1 MSGNAALGN
10 SSYLNVGAEPL
21 AASIDEQL
29 LRSILEKE
37 LAQKFLKLGGFA
49 FFDGADP
56 PNMVHCAVLT
66 DYPSEAQ
73 AAMATYRASPPTDR
87 PRRVAQDELSEL
99 EMDERVASFN
109 LSGEQHMEFSAPMP
123 LHASDDRATFFY
135 GAYELDP
142 ARPNQLSGV
151 LRGKL
156 ARRVRFD
163 PVRSEAAGRPVAT
176 AWLNRDDLPTPKV
189 RDANGQERVIDLKM
203 RAGGFVVFHDFAC
216 KQFASSKTTLE
227 TALALSDDVVIER
240 VFSNTPLAQLDYF
253 QAHLLDNLNHFPV
266 NVGPFQ
272 TLQDRKSTR
281 LNSSH

>member
-1 MSGNAALGN
+1 MA
-10 SSYLNVGAEPL
+10 
-21 AASIDEQL
+21 
-29 LRSILEKE
+29 
-37 LAQKFLKLGGFA
+37 FLI
-49 FFDGADP
+49 
-56 PNMVHCAVLT
+56 
-66 DYPSEAQ
+66 
-73 AAMATYRASPPTDR
+73 R
-87 PRRVAQDELSEL
+87 
-99 EMDERVASFN
+99 
-109 LSGEQHMEFSAPMP
+109 
-123 LHASDDRATFFY
+123 
-135 GAYELDP
+135 YELDP

-176 AWLNRDDLPTPKV
+176 AWLNRDELPTPTV

-216 KQFASSKTTLE
+216 KQFTSSTSTLE

-272 TLQDRKSTR
+272 TLQARAPDGSTAR
-281 LNSSH
+281 HASAHHGAMLLPTGTQCPRDFWAHALPLCARGRATRTRRRGGQLGRCGGERHERGHGRGCCGGCCGADPLT

>member
-1 MSGNAALGN
+1 MNASDCLQSVVNRLLLTHGSLILFRASFIAAGAAGPYARPAPSLMSGNAALGN

-123 LHASDDRATFFY
+123 LHASDDRASVFY
-135 GAYELDP
+135 GAYAEGL
-142 ARPNQLSGV
+142 G
-151 LRGKL
+151 
-156 ARRVRFD
+156 
-163 PVRSEAAGRPVAT
+163 
-176 AWLNRDDLPTPKV
+176 LP
-189 RDANGQERVIDLKM
+189 
-203 RAGGFVVFHDFAC
+203 HDY
-216 KQFASSKTTLE
+216 
-227 TALALSDDVVIER
+227 I
-240 VFSNTPLAQLDYF
+240 
-253 QAHLLDNLNHFPV
+253 
-266 NVGPFQ
+266 
-272 TLQDRKSTR
+272 
-281 LNSSH
+281 

>member
-1 MSGNAALGN
+1 M
-10 SSYLNVGAEPL
+10 
-21 AASIDEQL
+21 ASLI
-29 LRSILEKE
+29 R
-37 LAQKFLKLGGFA
+37 
-49 FFDGADP
+49 
-56 PNMVHCAVLT
+56 
-66 DYPSEAQ
+66 
-73 AAMATYRASPPTDR
+73 
-87 PRRVAQDELSEL
+87 
-99 EMDERVASFN
+99 
-109 LSGEQHMEFSAPMP
+109 
-123 LHASDDRATFFY
+123 
-135 GAYELDP
+135 YELDP

-176 AWLNRDDLPTPKV
+176 AWLNRDDLPSPTV
-189 RDANGQERVIDLKM
+189 RDANGQERVIDLNM

-253 QAHLLDNLNHFPV
+253 QALLLDNLNHFPV

-272 TLQDRKSTR
+272 TLQARVPDGSTARHASAHHGALSPHRYAVPSR
-281 LNSSH
+281 LSDTCSTGLCSRTRQRAQTLRRAARALRRAARALRRRAARAQARVLRRAVRRLLSRLASMRPRCLWLCRPSRS

>member
-1 MSGNAALGN
+1 M
-10 SSYLNVGAEPL
+10 
-21 AASIDEQL
+21 ASLI
-29 LRSILEKE
+29 R
-37 LAQKFLKLGGFA
+37 
-49 FFDGADP
+49 
-56 PNMVHCAVLT
+56 
-66 DYPSEAQ
+66 
-73 AAMATYRASPPTDR
+73 
-87 PRRVAQDELSEL
+87 
-99 EMDERVASFN
+99 
-109 LSGEQHMEFSAPMP
+109 
-123 LHASDDRATFFY
+123 
-135 GAYELDP
+135 YELDP

-176 AWLNRDDLPTPKV
+176 AWLNRDDLPTPTV

-272 TLQDRKSTR
+272 TLQARAPDGSTARHASAHHGALSPHRYAVPSR
-281 LNSSH
+281 LSDTCSTGLCSRTRQRAHALRRAARALRRAARVLRRAARALRRRAARAQARVLRRAVRRSVRRLLSRLASMRPRCLWLCRPCRS